1 MIEIY
6 TTSRNPT
13 STYPP
18 HTHRHFKEYDMVTGV
33 VVVLLHKPLIAIN
46 HVPYDTLKS
55 LKTRLENSSMNEI
68 KARLQVSEYVEVAGT
83 C

>member
-1 MIEIY
+1 
-6 TTSRNPT
+6 
-13 STYPP
+13 
-18 HTHRHFKEYDMVTGV
+18 MVTGV